1 MSSNINVLR
10 SENER
15 FYEKADSS
23 LRSLFGAA
31 RVRNELH
38 FALSL
43 NPEIRGARD
52 AGWFSAQEVHTA
64 FSDYQG
70 FLQEGES
77 SRLKTRVALG
87 FYCHLA
93 EASGFY
99 EIPKNML
106 RVAEGQLYNTE
117 PFHDL
122 VEVNRRTGN

>member
-1 MSSNINVLR
+1 LSSNISVLR
-10 SENER
+10 AENER
-15 FYEKADSS
+15 FYEKTDNA
-23 LRSLFGAA
+23 LRNLFDAA

-38 FALSL
+38 FSLSL

-52 AGWFSAQEVHTA
+52 AGWSSAQEVHTA

-70 FLQEGES
+70 FLQEGEP

-99 EIPKNML
+99 RCLGVKSLPLTYIDS
-106 RVAEGQLYNTE
+106 G
-117 PFHDL
+117 DS
-122 VEVNRRTGN
+122 